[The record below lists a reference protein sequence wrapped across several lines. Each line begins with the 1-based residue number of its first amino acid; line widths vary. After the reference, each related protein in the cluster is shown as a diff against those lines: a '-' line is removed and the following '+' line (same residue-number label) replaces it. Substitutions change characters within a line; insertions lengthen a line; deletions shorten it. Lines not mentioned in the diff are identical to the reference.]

1 MTGRR
6 NASRSCTTSA
16 IHTNTG
22 IRNSVMP
29 GARMLRIVTAR
40 FTAETVDAM
49 PAISRPI
56 A

>member
-1 MTGRR
+1 MIGSEK
-6 NASRSCTTSA
+6 ASRNCTTRP

-29 GARMLRIVTAR
+29 GARMFTTVTAR
-40 FTAETVDAM
+40 LIAPADDAM
-49 PAISRPI
+49 PVINRPS